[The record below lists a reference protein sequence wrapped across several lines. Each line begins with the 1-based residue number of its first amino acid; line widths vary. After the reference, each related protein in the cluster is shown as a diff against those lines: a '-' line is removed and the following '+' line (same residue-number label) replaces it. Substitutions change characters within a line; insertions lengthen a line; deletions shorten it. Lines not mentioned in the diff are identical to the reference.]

1 MKKRPARF
9 VGIDV
14 SKDHLDLACR
24 PEDTRWRVAND
35 NAGIAQCLV
44 QLRQLKP
51 TLIVL
56 EATGGW
62 QGALVAALAVSKL
75 PFTVMNPRQIRDFA
89 KATGQL
95 AKTDALDAGVI
106 AHFAEAVRPTPR
118 PLPDATTQHIDALL
132 QRRRQ
137 LLEMLV
143 AERHRVALAHP
154 AVRASLAR
162 HIDDLQQI
170 ITETDEEVAT
180 IIRTS
185 AAWREQDDLLQS
197 APGIGPVLSATLQAA
212 LPELGVL
219 NQREIAKLVGIA
231 PLNDDSGKRS
241 GARHIRGGRAE
252 VRTVLYMAT
261 LTATRCNPVIKA
273 FYQRLLARGKAQKVA
288 LTAAMR
294 KLLIILNAM
303 VKTRTPWNARVNH
316 VPVLEQAL

>member
-1 MKKRPARF
+1 
-9 VGIDV
+9 
-14 SKDHLDLACR
+14 
-24 PEDTRWRVAND
+24 VAND

-62 QGALVAALAVSKL
+62 QGALVAALAVNKL

-118 PLPDATTQHIDALL
+118 PLPDATTQHMHALL

-162 HIDDLQQI
+162 HMDDLQHI

-180 IIRTS
+180 IIHTN

-212 LPELGVL
+212 VPELGVL

-231 PLNDDSGKRS
+231 PLNDDSGKRA

-261 LTATRCNPVIKA
+261 LTATRCNPVIQA

-303 VKTRTPWNARVNH
+303 VNTRTPWNARVNH
-316 VPVLEQAL
+316 VPVLEQAS

>member
-9 VGIDV
+9 VGMDV
-14 SKDHLDLACR
+14 SKDDLDLACR

-35 NAGIAQCLV
+35 NAGIAQCLA

-62 QGALVAALAVSKL
+62 QGALVAALAVRQRPL
-75 PFTVMNPRQIRDFA
+75 AVMNPRQIRDVA
-89 KATGQL
+89 KATGEL

-106 AHFAEAVRPTPR
+106 AHFAEAVRPMPR
-118 PLPDATTQHIDALL
+118 PLPDETTQQIDALL

-154 AVRASLAR
+154 AVRDSLAR
-162 HIDDLQQI
+162 HMDDLQGLI
-170 ITETDEEVAT
+170 NATDEEVAAM
-180 IIRTS
+180 ICTS
-185 AAWREQDDLLQS
+185 PAWREKDDLLQS

-212 LPELGVL
+212 LPELGIL

-241 GARHIRGGRAE
+241 GTRHIRGGRAA
-252 VRTVLYMAT
+252 VRAVLYMAT
-261 LTATRCNPVIKA
+261 LTATRFNPVIKA
-273 FYQRLLARGKAQKVA
+273 FYQRLLGRGKPQKVA
-288 LTAAMR
+288 ITAAMR
-294 KLLIILNAM
+294 KLLTILNAM
-303 VKTRTPWNARVNH
+303 VKTQTPWNARLQNC
-316 VPVLEQAL
+316 A

>member
-1 MKKRPARF
+1 MKKRLLRF

-14 SKDHLDLACR
+14 SKDQLDLACR
-24 PEDTRWRVAND
+24 PEHTRWRVAND
-35 NAGIAQCLV
+35 RAGIAECV
-44 QLRQLKP
+44 TQLRQLKP

-62 QGALVAALAVSKL
+62 QCALVAALAVAKL
-75 PFTVMNPRQIRDFA
+75 PFAVVNPRQIRDFA

-95 AKTDALDAGVI
+95 AKTDALDANI
-106 AHFAEAVRPTPR
+106 LAHFAEAVRPTPR
-118 PLPDATTQHIDALL
+118 PLPDETTQQLDALL

-154 AVRASLAR
+154 TVRDSLGR
-162 HIDDLQQI
+162 HIDYLQRLI
-170 ITETDEEVAT
+170 DETDDE
-180 IIRTS
+180 ISSLIRAS
-185 AAWREQDDLLQS
+185 PAWQEKDDLLQS

-219 NQREIAKLVGIA
+219 NQREIATLVGVA

-252 VRTVLYMAT
+252 IRAVLYMAT
-261 LTATRCNPVIKA
+261 LTASRFNPVINA

-288 LTAAMR
+288 ITAAMR
-294 KLLIILNAM
+294 KLLTILNAM
-303 VKTRTPWNARVNH
+303 VKTQTHWNARLHNC
-316 VPVLEQAL
+316 A

>member
-1 MKKRPARF
+1 M
-9 VGIDV
+9 
-14 SKDHLDLACR
+14 
-24 PEDTRWRVAND
+24 AND

-118 PLPDATTQHIDALL
+118 PLPNATTQHIDALL

-162 HIDDLQQI
+162 HMDDLQHMM
-170 ITETDEEVAT
+170 TETDEEVAT

-185 AAWREQDDLLQS
+185 AAWREQDDYYNRLQGR
-197 APGIGPVLSATLQAA
+197 AGARPPCKPRCRNGRAQPAR
-212 LPELGVL
+212 
-219 NQREIAKLVGIA
+219 NRKLVGIA
-231 PLNDDSGKRS
+231 PSTTIAKSGRCTPYPRW
-241 GARHIRGGRAE
+241 ACR
-252 VRTVLYMAT
+252 VLMVLYMAT
-261 LTATRCNPVIKA
+261 LTATRCNPVKLSTNGCSHEES
-273 FYQRLLARGKAQKVA
+273 QKWRLRPCVSCSSS
-288 LTAAMR
+288 
-294 KLLIILNAM
+294 
-303 VKTRTPWNARVNH
+303 
-316 VPVLEQAL
+316 